1 MKVFDLVRELNNT
14 KKIKD
19 VIVHG
24 VFKGYIEKPQS
35 YRHLTEDGSGYWA
48 LVDVYGMTFLDTNM
62 TYFSGVGSI
71 VTYVER
77 GLSLV
82 NAPITLYGR
91 SLNTGSLGRQSNL
104 SKKNIGYCSLSFKSQ
119 RNAWVVVPSK
129 VTAYSY
135 GKYSKELDSLFSE
148 GRRFGY
154 VYPEVAKSVLSFSGD
169 YSYNFYRSLNVTE
182 PKTVDVKSYRG
193 ISPELLKVLEKELI
207 DVIMRRQKFL
217 ESLRPTKSSSPIPF
231 GKMVEGFENKLEEL
245 ENTKIPVLNYSVAQ
259 FLKRTQFTSGT
270 TNGIDYLI
278 NFCLEN
284 PIENIENS
292 KVTRSEFYELA
303 FSNPYALHFLCNRGI
318 WECDNLFYLTRLF
331 GLTVDITKNIQTRK
345 LAILNSFLVNSYL
358 SGGSTLVSSL
368 EVSRGNLQ
376 LPEYCYSRYQSSRS
390 FFKKENIL
398 FLRHLLGDRNPYNTV
413 FSGTVS
419 GGGYYLKDLD
429 MSYLKKLDDFGI
441 AIDVDDN
448 FISTDYFKEEIE
460 IYNTIFSM
468 SKEEYDLSIDF
479 MDGALNAYISKGYYY
494 NSEIRESLYFLLRR
508 RFGCLVALKQQN
520 YEDVLKLMGY
530 LLGERTGKP
539 VHLISRTIFKP
550 SWVEGTEFSWICWDS
565 LKTQPKD
572 YLKDSIVFVVDAHL
586 FSREYGKLFEYLK
599 DSSYAYLVGSVNSSS
614 SSSTFRGIVSKSNS
628 FRYKGY
634 KEATPITTSLE
645 SLGKGFNVEF
655 GSNIK
660 MVKERKALANSF
672 LKEYLKLLKGR
683 KVAIVKGY
691 IVRYLPEVSTGVYCL
706 NSDISNPVECYDS
719 NGNYLYG
726 VSHPVL
732 GKVEGSKLLL
742 EDGRYLK
749 IADFDKVSNLVS
761 PSDLDYNTVDVAI
774 ALTGNSDVNYD
785 IPDLVSILDDSRGIT
800 FLGDSS
806 SILSKDVTQGRDTLL
821 GSLSY
826 G

>member
-14 KKIKD
+14 KRIKD

-129 VTAYSY
+129 VTAYNY
-135 GKYSKELDSLFSE
+135 GKYNKELDSLFSE

-169 YSYNFYRSLNVTE
+169 YSYNFYRSLNVTD
-182 PKTVDVKSYRG
+182 PKTVDVKPYRG
-193 ISPELLKVLEKELI
+193 ISPELLKVLEKELV
-207 DVIMRRQKFL
+207 DVITRRQKFL
-217 ESLRPTKSSSPIPF
+217 ESLLPTKNSSPIPF
-231 GKMVEGFENKLEEL
+231 GKVVKGFENKLEEL
-245 ENTKIPVLNYSVAQ
+245 ENTKIPVLNYSVANS
-259 FLKRTQFTSGT
+259 L
-270 TNGIDYLI
+270 DYLI
-278 NFCLEN
+278 DLCLEN
-284 PIENIENS
+284 PLGNIDTS
-292 KVTRSEFYELA
+292 KVTKSEFYELS
-303 FSNPYALHFLCNRGI
+303 FSNPYALHFLCGLGI
-318 WECDNLFYLTRLF
+318 WECDNIFYLTRLF
-331 GLTVDITKNIQTRK
+331 GLMVDINKNIQTRK

-358 SGGSTLVSSL
+358 SGGGTLVSSL
-368 EVSRGNLQ
+368 DISRGNLT
-376 LPEYCYSRYQSSRS
+376 LPEYCYSRYQSSKS
-390 FFKKENIL
+390 FFKKGNIL

-413 FSGTVS
+413 LSGTVS
-419 GGGYYLKDLD
+419 GGGNYLKDLD

-448 FISTDYFKEEIE
+448 FISTNYFKEEIE
-460 IYNTIFSM
+460 IYNTLFRL
-468 SKEEYDLSIDF
+468 SKDEYDLSINF
-479 MDGALNAYISKGYYY
+479 MDGAINAYVSKGYYY

-539 VHLISRTIFKP
+539 IYLVSRTVFKP
-550 SWVEGTEFSWICWDS
+550 SWVEDTEFSWICWDS
-565 LKTQPKD
+565 LKTQPKN

-586 FSREYGKLFEYLK
+586 FSREYRKLFGYLGE
-599 DSSYAYLVGSVNSSS
+599 SSYAYLVGSVNSSS

-628 FRYKGY
+628 YRYKGY
-634 KEATPITTSLE
+634 KEVTSITTSLE
-645 SLGKGFNVEF
+645 SLGKGFNVKF

-660 MVKERKALANSF
+660 MVQERKALANSF
-672 LKEYLKLLKGR
+672 LKEYLKLLEGR
-683 KVAIVKGY
+683 KVAIARGY
-691 IVRYLPEVSTGVYCL
+691 IVRYLPEVSSGVHRL
-706 NSDISNPVECYDS
+706 DADVSNPVECYDS
-719 NGNYLYG
+719 NDNYLYS

-732 GKVEGSKLLL
+732 GKVEGNKLLL

-749 IADFDKVSNLVS
+749 ITDFNKVSNLVS

-785 IPDLVSILDDSRGIT
+785 IPDLVSILDSSKGIT

-806 SILSKDVTQGRDTLL
+806 SILSKDVTQGVDTLL